1 MSKKLRNFIFYF
13 FIVLFIFGT
22 VTLSLYASGY
32 KFNLSFPLEFNRL
45 LVKTGMLALDS
56 SPKGATIYINN
67 KTKSSNT
74 WQPWKKELLKTPAKI
89 KNLIPGQYEITIEK
103 AGYSP
108 FSKTITVES
117 GLTTFYEDISLFKAD
132 NPSIKALS
140 EDLNDEEKIL
150 LSPDNN
156 FLYLEKSA
164 RIINLDKDED
174 INILAEYNPASGINI
189 LNESPEWQKNNKL
202 FLGGIFFSA
211 DKNKEENFLNLVGSE
226 AHDWKN
232 DSSNNKL
239 YYQTKSGLAYINSDN
254 KEAGLVLKKNNIED
268 YLPNNQYLFVI
279 EKSNNNTFLETYGL
293 ENNNV
298 LNIISLPNDG
308 DYSFK
313 DVIGDFITIYDS
325 RNQSLYIINKN
336 SADKI
341 YKKIEN
347 VKDWQVNGDEGLFFI
362 NDWEL
367 QYFNLKAGYFNLLVR
382 LGTNLKELALNKNKN
397 YIILTSNQEIII
409 FDLKTTYLTSIL
421 KAEKIASP
429 VLDEK
434 SDLLYFW
441 SQLEDQQG
449 VYRISIK

>member
-22 VTLSLYASGY
+22 TSLSLYASGY

-56 SPKGATIYINN
+56 NPKGATIYINN
-67 KTKSSNT
+67 KTKSANT
-74 WQPWKKELLKTPAKI
+74 WRPWKKELLKTPTKI
-89 KNLIPGQYEITIEK
+89 KNLIPGQYDITIEK
-103 AGYSP
+103 AGYWP
-108 FSKTITVES
+108 FSKTISIES
-117 GLTTFYEDISLFKAD
+117 GLTTFYEDISLFKSD

-140 EDLNDEEKIL
+140 EDLNDEEKIY

-164 RIINLDKDED
+164 RIINLNQDESS
-174 INILAEYNPASGINI
+174 NILTEYDSALELKI
-189 LNESPEWQKNNKL
+189 LNENPEWQKNNKL

-211 DKNKEENFLNLVGSE
+211 DKNKEENFLDLVGLE
-226 AHDWKN
+226 AHDWKS
-232 DSSNNKL
+232 DANNNRL
-239 YYQTKSGLAYINSDN
+239 YYQTKSGLAYINSDS
-254 KEAGLVLKKNNIED
+254 KQATIVLRKNNIED
-268 YLPNNQYLFVI
+268 YLANDQYLFII
-279 EKSNNNTFLETYGL
+279 ENNDNTLLEAYDL
-293 ENNNV
+293 NNNNV
-298 LNIISLPNDG
+298 ISILSLPNDG
-308 DYSFK
+308 DYKFQ
-313 DVIGDFITIYDS
+313 DIIADYITLYDS

-336 SADKI
+336 NADKI

-347 VKDWQVNGDEGLFFI
+347 VKDWQINGDEGIFFI

-367 QYFNLKAGYFNLLVR
+367 QYFNLKGNYFNLLVR

-397 YIILTSNQEIII
+397 YIILSSDQEIII

-434 SDLLYFW
+434 NDLLYFW